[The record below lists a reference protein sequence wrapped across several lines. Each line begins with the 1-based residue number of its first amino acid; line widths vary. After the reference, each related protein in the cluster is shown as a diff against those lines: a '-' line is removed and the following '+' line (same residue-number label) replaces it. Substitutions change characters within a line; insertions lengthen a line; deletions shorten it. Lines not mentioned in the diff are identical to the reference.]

1 MSTGVNIGD
10 IIFQLVSIGI
20 PIFVVY
26 ILFSYLRNSKRKKAQ
41 LDRIEQK
48 LNSLDNK

>member
-10 IIFQLVSIGI
+10 IIFQTFSIGI
-20 PIFVVY
+20 PIFVIV
-26 ILFSYLRNSKRKKAQ
+26 ILFSFWRNSKRKKAQ